1 MASKSENKP
10 KVNIIIYSEDGILD
24 TPLVIDNEEKA
35 KENFITMAT
44 LVLGPDIKKVDF
56 DSDDFMDKVNELL
69 KYQGKEIIWF
79 TDIEVA

>member
-1 MASKSENKP
+1 MASKSENKL
-10 KVNIIIYSEDGILD
+10 KVNVIIYSEDGILD